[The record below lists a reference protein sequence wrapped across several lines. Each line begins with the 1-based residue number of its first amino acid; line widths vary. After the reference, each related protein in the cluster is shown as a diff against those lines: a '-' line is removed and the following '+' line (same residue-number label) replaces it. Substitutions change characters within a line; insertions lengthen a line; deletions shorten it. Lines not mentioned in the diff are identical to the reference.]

1 MTELKMQAAPLKT
14 FGKCIVTDYHFPRSG
29 IWFSPQNNNC
39 QILAII
45 KECNEIKNISWLNTI
60 HHSVF
65 VISSLNAV
73 GFSSGEI

>member
-29 IWFSPQNNNC
+29 IWFLPQNNNY

-45 KECNEIKNISWLNTI
+45 KECNEIKNIL
-60 HHSVF
+60 
-65 VISSLNAV
+65 V
-73 GFSSGEI
+73 G